1 MCNDYGVDLPF
12 SRYVEA
18 FSEIRI
24 PIVFPEAAPNLE
36 PRDEIWPTDRAP
48 VVRAATGGARLDE
61 LRWGLKPAR
70 PKGPPIVNMRGEGRS
85 FPHSRCLIPATHFYE
100 FTGKSSPKTRWRFTK
115 SGDDWFCLAG
125 IVGKGESNGQAVEA
139 FTMLTVPAGLDVA
152 PIHHRQVVVLERSDW
167 ARWLDPTVPS
177 QDLVKS
183 SPAGVLSCAQAP
195 RLKALE
201 R

>member
-1 MCNDYGVDLPF
+1 
-12 SRYVEA
+12 
-18 FSEIRI
+18 
-24 PIVFPEAAPNLE
+24 
-36 PRDEIWPTDRAP
+36 
-48 VVRAATGGARLDE
+48 
-61 LRWGLKPAR
+61 
-70 PKGPPIVNMRGEGRS
+70 MRGEGRS